1 MNHYLLICSISADVR
16 QSVQIKFDDL
26 KLPQQVI
33 DTLEANNTVSIR
45 PNLSNALKEKL
56 DALRGKQRELYDAYC
71 IHYGDSHFV
80 TASYFS
86 EANDLI
92 KEIKRDAEAYNEQLK
107 NLWEQEF
114 SRWQNTA
121 EGILR
126 PLFQEDTEYAI
137 AFDAYMRFFPT
148 REQYRKPIRV
158 SVLGPLPVS
167 LQKVEAPI
175 AGDIDSVLAYENSI
189 NTNQVL
195 EAAKASA
202 SDKALTLGAQLL
214 DDLDVRTVTKIGR
227 QQTGSN
233 KKRGSWQITAEK
245 LKLISD
251 SVPAFGELATL
262 ADRLLE
268 SGNNLQSP
276 DRSVRTKATEDFYAV
291 QEEIRTELQSICNSQ
306 DQSKGL
312 EKLQQSLALSSQY
325 KTLCEKIQNVESINA
340 LNLLTKDANT
350 EIDIYEQRSKQL
362 RKLLNQRKELIQAAG
377 QNLDELIDDIN
388 GTETPEAD
396 F

>member
-1 MNHYLLICSISADVR
+1 
-16 QSVQIKFDDL
+16 
-26 KLPQQVI
+26 
-33 DTLEANNTVSIR
+33 VS
-45 PNLSNALKEKL
+45 
-56 DALRGKQRELYDAYC
+56 
-71 IHYGDSHFV
+71 F
-80 TASYFS
+80 
-86 EANDLI
+86 
-92 KEIKRDAEAYNEQLK
+92 
-107 NLWEQEF
+107 
-114 SRWQNTA
+114 
-121 EGILR
+121 
-126 PLFQEDTEYAI
+126 
-137 AFDAYMRFFPT
+137 
-148 REQYRKPIRV
+148 
-158 SVLGPLPVS
+158 
-167 LQKVEAPI
+167 
-175 AGDIDSVLAYENSI
+175 
-189 NTNQVL
+189 
-195 EAAKASA
+195 
-202 SDKALTLGAQLL
+202 
-214 DDLDVRTVTKIGR
+214 
-227 QQTGSN
+227 
-233 KKRGSWQITAEK
+233 
-245 LKLISD
+245 
-251 SVPAFGELATL
+251 ATL

>member
-1 MNHYLLICSISADVR
+1 
-16 QSVQIKFDDL
+16 
-26 KLPQQVI
+26 
-33 DTLEANNTVSIR
+33 
-45 PNLSNALKEKL
+45 
-56 DALRGKQRELYDAYC
+56 
-71 IHYGDSHFV
+71 
-80 TASYFS
+80 
-86 EANDLI
+86 
-92 KEIKRDAEAYNEQLK
+92 
-107 NLWEQEF
+107 
-114 SRWQNTA
+114 
-121 EGILR
+121 
-126 PLFQEDTEYAI
+126 
-137 AFDAYMRFFPT
+137 MRFFPT

-167 LQKVEAPI
+167 LQKVETPI

-214 DDLDVRTVTKIGR
+214 DDLDVRTVSKIGR
-227 QQTGSN
+227 QQTGSD

-251 SVPAFGELATL
+251 SVPAFSELAVL
-262 ADRLLE
+262 ADRLLD
-268 SGNNLQSP
+268 SGSNLQSP
-276 DRSVRTKATEDFYAV
+276 DRGLRTKATEDFYAV
-291 QEEIRTELQSICNSQ
+291 QEEIRTELQTICNRQ

-325 KTLCEKIQNVESINA
+325 KTLCEKIQNAENISS

-377 QNLDELIDDIN
+377 QNLDELIGDIN
-388 GTETPEAD
+388 STETPEAD

>member
-1 MNHYLLICSISADVR
+1 MNHYLLTCSISADVR

-158 SVLGPLPVS
+158 SVLGPLPV
-167 LQKVEAPI
+167 
-175 AGDIDSVLAYENSI
+175 
-189 NTNQVL
+189 
-195 EAAKASA
+195 
-202 SDKALTLGAQLL
+202 
-214 DDLDVRTVTKIGR
+214 
-227 QQTGSN
+227 
-233 KKRGSWQITAEK
+233 
-245 LKLISD
+245 
-251 SVPAFGELATL
+251 
-262 ADRLLE
+262 
-268 SGNNLQSP
+268 
-276 DRSVRTKATEDFYAV
+276 
-291 QEEIRTELQSICNSQ
+291 
-306 DQSKGL
+306 
-312 EKLQQSLALSSQY
+312 
-325 KTLCEKIQNVESINA
+325 
-340 LNLLTKDANT
+340 
-350 EIDIYEQRSKQL
+350 
-362 RKLLNQRKELIQAAG
+362 
-377 QNLDELIDDIN
+377 
-388 GTETPEAD
+388 
-396 F
+396 

>member
-1 MNHYLLICSISADVR
+1 
-16 QSVQIKFDDL
+16 
-26 KLPQQVI
+26 
-33 DTLEANNTVSIR
+33 
-45 PNLSNALKEKL
+45 
-56 DALRGKQRELYDAYC
+56 
-71 IHYGDSHFV
+71 
-80 TASYFS
+80 
-86 EANDLI
+86 
-92 KEIKRDAEAYNEQLK
+92 
-107 NLWEQEF
+107 
-114 SRWQNTA
+114 
-121 EGILR
+121 
-126 PLFQEDTEYAI
+126 
-137 AFDAYMRFFPT
+137 MRFFPT